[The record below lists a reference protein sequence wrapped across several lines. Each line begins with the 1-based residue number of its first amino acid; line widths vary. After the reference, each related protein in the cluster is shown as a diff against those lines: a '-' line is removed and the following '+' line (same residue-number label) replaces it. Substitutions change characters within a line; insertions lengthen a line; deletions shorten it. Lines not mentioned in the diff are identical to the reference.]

1 MKKIICLCCS
11 LLFILSAAASEVKS
25 MRALL
30 NRVLPEHQQ
39 HFVVKQLPN
48 KGEDYFTLSSK
59 NGKIVI
65 GGNNANSMAVG
76 LNHYLRYYCNVSI
89 GWFVDDKYEMPDTLP
104 AIEGEVS
111 IKARCKDR
119 FFLNYCT
126 YGYTM
131 PWWKWRE
138 WEHFID
144 WMALQGINMPL
155 SITGQE
161 SVWYRVWRKLGLSDE
176 EIRNY
181 FTGPAHLP
189 WHRMNNI
196 DYWQGGVPMSWL
208 DSQELLQKQIVARER
223 ELNMRPVL
231 PAFAGHVPQELRR
244 IYPDAKMDKLACW
257 AGYSAPYSPTLLDTS
272 DALYSKIQKLFIE
285 EQTALYG
292 TDHIYGLDVF
302 NEMEPPSW
310 EPEYLARISQQ
321 VYESLRKADK
331 KAEWLQMSWLFY
343 HKRKQWTSERI
354 EAYLKGAPLSKQ
366 VLLDYYCDR
375 QEVWRMTDK
384 FYGAPYIW
392 CYLGNFGGNTNLA
405 GDMRD
410 THNKIEAALKEGGA
424 NLVGIGSTLEG
435 FDCSPFKFEYVFEKA
450 WDMPQHKDLNV
461 WMCHLAD
468 RHLGYKDERARKAW
482 LLLND
487 KVYNFAGHTT
497 QATIAN
503 ARPSMAKRLNRTNKR
518 TLNRYQNAVLIEAI
532 GLLLEC
538 EGSKEVYAYDL
549 VNLVRQ
555 MLGNLYGELFTEY
568 KAAMEQCDRS
578 RMSALETKMM
588 TIHTDLEELLSSRT
602 DFLMGKWIAD
612 AKAFGVSD
620 AEKLYYEQNAR
631 CLLTTWGERDAE
643 LNDYANR
650 MWAGLMAGY
659 YGKRWQMFFDAVNDA
674 FDAGEKFDEVQQ
686 KALHN
691 RLTAF
696 EESWWRNCLGDY
708 NSTPKGDPLEVAK
721 RVYLKYK
728 NGIE

>member
-1 MKKIICLCCS
+1 MRRIICLCYS
-11 LLFILSAAASEVKS
+11 LLFIISAGASEVKS

-30 NRVLPEHQQ
+30 NRILPEHQQ
-39 HFVVKQLPN
+39 YFTIKQLPN
-48 KGEDYFTLSSK
+48 KGEDYFILSSK

-89 GWFVDDKYEMPDTLP
+89 GWFVDDKYEMPDKLP
-104 AIEGEVS
+104 AIEGEVC
-111 IKARCKDR
+111 IKARCKER

-144 WMALQGINMPL
+144 WMALQGVNMPL

-161 SVWYRVWRKLGLSDE
+161 SVWYRVWSKLGLSDE

-208 DSQELLQKQIVARER
+208 ESQEVLQKQIVARER

-231 PAFAGHVPQELRR
+231 PAFAGHVPQELKR
-244 IYPDAKMDKLACW
+244 IYPNAKMDKLACW
-257 AGYSAPYSPTLLDTS
+257 AGFSAPYSPTLLDTS
-272 DALYSKIQKLFIE
+272 DPLYSKIQKLFIE

-331 KAEWLQMSWLFY
+331 NAEWLQMSWLFY
-343 HKRKQWTSERI
+343 HKREQWTSERI

-366 VLLDYYCDR
+366 ILLDYYCDR
-375 QEVWRMTDK
+375 AEVWRMTDK

-405 GDMRD
+405 GDLRD
-410 THNKIEAALKEGGA
+410 IHNKVETSLKDGGD
-424 NLVGIGSTLEG
+424 NLIGLGSTLEG
-435 FDCSPFKFEYVFEKA
+435 FDCSPFKFEYLFEKA
-450 WDMPQHKDLNV
+450 WNMPQHQDSDK
-461 WMCHLAD
+461 WICHLAD
-468 RHLGYKDERARKAW
+468 RHLGYKDERAHKAW
-482 LLLND
+482 LLLHN
-487 KVYNFAGHTT
+487 KVYNFVGHTT
-497 QATIAN
+497 QATAAN
-503 ARPSMAKRLNRTNKR
+503 ARPSMAIRLERTKNRI
-518 TLNRYQNAVLIEAI
+518 LNRYDNSVLIEAI
-532 GLLLEC
+532 ALLLEC
-538 EGSKEVYAYDL
+538 ESSKEVYAYDL

-555 MLGNLYGELFTEY
+555 MLGNLYNDLFIEY

-588 TIHTDLEELLSSRT
+588 AIHTDLEELLSSRT
-602 DFLMGKWIAD
+602 DFLMGKWISD
-612 AKAFGVSD
+612 ARAFGANE

-631 CLLTTWGERDAE
+631 CLLTTWGEGDAE

-650 MWAGLMAGY
+650 MWAGLTAGY

-686 KALHN
+686 KALRN

-708 NSTPKGDPLEVAK
+708 NSTPKGNPLEIVK
-721 RVYLKYK
+721 RLYLKYK
-728 NGIE
+728 NGI

>member
-1 MKKIICLCCS
+1 MRRIICLCYS
-11 LLFILSAAASEVKS
+11 LLFIISAGASEVKS

-30 NRVLPEHQQ
+30 NRILPEHQQ
-39 HFVVKQLPN
+39 YFTIKQLPN
-48 KGEDYFTLSSK
+48 KGEDYFILSSK

-89 GWFVDDKYEMPDTLP
+89 GWFVDDKYEMPDKLP
-104 AIEGEVS
+104 AIEGEVC

-144 WMALQGINMPL
+144 WMALQGVNMPL

-161 SVWYRVWRKLGLSDE
+161 SVWYRVWSKLGLSDE

-208 DSQELLQKQIVARER
+208 ESQEVLQKQIVARER

-231 PAFAGHVPQELRR
+231 PAFAGHVPQELKR
-244 IYPDAKMDKLACW
+244 IYPNAKMDKLACW
-257 AGYSAPYSPTLLDTS
+257 AGFSAPYSPTLLDTS
-272 DALYSKIQKLFIE
+272 DPLYSKIQKLFIE

-331 KAEWLQMSWLFY
+331 NAEWLQMSWLFY

-366 VLLDYYCDR
+366 ILLDYYCDR
-375 QEVWRMTDK
+375 AEVWRMTDK

-405 GDMRD
+405 GDLRD
-410 THNKIEAALKEGGA
+410 IHDKVEASLKDGGV
-424 NLVGIGSTLEG
+424 NLVGLGSTLEG
-435 FDCSPFKFEYVFEKA
+435 FDCSPFKFEYLFEKA
-450 WDMPQHKDLNV
+450 WDMPQHQDSDK
-461 WMCHLAD
+461 WICHLAD
-468 RHLGYKDERARKAW
+468 RHLGYKDERAHKAW
-482 LLLND
+482 LLLHN
-487 KVYNFAGHTT
+487 KVYNFVGHTT
-497 QATIAN
+497 QATAAN
-503 ARPSMAKRLNRTNKR
+503 ARPSMAKRLERTKNRI
-518 TLNRYQNAVLIEAI
+518 LNRYDNSVLIEAI
-532 GLLLEC
+532 ALLLEC
-538 EGSKEVYAYDL
+538 ESSKEVYAYDL

-555 MLGNLYGELFTEY
+555 MLGNLYNDLFIEY

-588 TIHTDLEELLSSRT
+588 AIHTDLEELLSSRT
-602 DFLMGKWIAD
+602 DFLMGKWISD
-612 AKAFGVSD
+612 ARAFGVNE

-631 CLLTTWGERDAE
+631 CLLTTWGEGDAE

-650 MWAGLMAGY
+650 MWAGLTAGY

-686 KALHN
+686 KALRN

-708 NSTPKGDPLEVAK
+708 DSTPKGNPLEIVK
-721 RVYLKYK
+721 RLYLKYK
-728 NGIE
+728 NGI

>member
-1 MKKIICLCCS
+1 MQ
-11 LLFILSAAASEVKS
+11 
-25 MRALL
+25 ALL
-30 NRVLPEHQQ
+30 KRVLPEHQQ
-39 HFVVKQLPN
+39 HFVIKQLPN

-65 GGNNANSMAVG
+65 GGNTANSMAVG

-89 GWFVDDKYEMPDTLP
+89 GWFVDDKYEMPDKLP
-104 AIEGEVS
+104 AIEGEVC

-144 WMALQGINMPL
+144 WMALQGVNMPL

-176 EIRNY
+176 EVRNY

-208 DSQELLQKQIVARER
+208 DSQEALQKQIVARER

-231 PAFAGHVPQELRR
+231 PAFAGHVPQELKR

-272 DALYSKIQKLFIE
+272 DPLYAKIQKLFIE

-331 KAEWLQMSWLFY
+331 NAEWLQMSWLFY
-343 HKRKQWTSERI
+343 HKREQWTPERI

-405 GDMRD
+405 GDLRD
-410 THNKIEAALKEGGA
+410 AHNKIEAALKEGGE
-424 NLVGIGSTLEG
+424 NLAGVGSTLEG
-435 FDCSPFKFEYVFEKA
+435 FDCSPFKFEYIFEKA
-450 WDMPQHKDLNV
+450 WDMPQHQDLNV

-468 RHLGYKDERARKAW
+468 RHLGYKDERAHKAW

-503 ARPSMAKRLNRTNKR
+503 ARPSMDRRLNRTNKR
-518 TLNRYQNAVLIEAI
+518 VLNRYPNSVLIEAI

-538 EGSKEVYAYDL
+538 ESSKEVYAYDL

-555 MLGNLYGELFTEY
+555 MLGNLYNDLFVEY
-568 KAAMEQCDRS
+568 KAAMEQYDRK
-578 RMSALETKMM
+578 RMGELEAKMM
-588 TIHTDLEELLSSRT
+588 AIHADLEELLSSRT

-612 AKAFGVSD
+612 ARAFGVNE

-691 RLTAF
+691 RITAF
-696 EESWWRNCLGDY
+696 EESWWRNCIGDY
-708 NSTPKGDPLEVAK
+708 NSIPKGDPLEIVK

-728 NGIE
+728 Q

>member
-1 MKKIICLCCS
+1 MKKIIFLCCS
-11 LLFILSAAASEVKS
+11 LLFILSASASEVKS
-25 MRALL
+25 MQALL
-30 NRVLPEHQQ
+30 KRVLPEHQQ
-39 HFVVKQLPN
+39 HFVIKQLPN

-65 GGNNANSMAVG
+65 GGNTANSMAVG

-89 GWFVDDKYEMPDTLP
+89 GWFVDDKYEMPDKLP
-104 AIEGEVS
+104 AIEGEVC

-144 WMALQGINMPL
+144 WMALQGVNMPL

-176 EIRNY
+176 EVRNY

-208 DSQELLQKQIVARER
+208 DSQEALQKQIVARER

-231 PAFAGHVPQELRR
+231 PAFAGHVPQELKR

-272 DALYSKIQKLFIE
+272 DPLYAKIQKLFIE

-331 KAEWLQMSWLFY
+331 NAEWLQMSWLFY
-343 HKRKQWTSERI
+343 HKREQWTPERI

-405 GDMRD
+405 GDLRD
-410 THNKIEAALKEGGA
+410 AHNKIEAALKEGGE
-424 NLVGIGSTLEG
+424 NLAGVGSTLEG
-435 FDCSPFKFEYVFEKA
+435 FDCSPFKFEYIFEKA
-450 WDMPQHKDLNV
+450 WDMPQHQDLNV

-468 RHLGYKDERARKAW
+468 RHLGYKDERAHKAW

-503 ARPSMAKRLNRTNKR
+503 ARPSMDRRLNRTNKR
-518 TLNRYQNAVLIEAI
+518 VLNRYPNSVLIEAI

-538 EGSKEVYAYDL
+538 ESSKEVYAYDL

-555 MLGNLYGELFTEY
+555 MLGNLYNDLFVEY
-568 KAAMEQCDRS
+568 KAAMEQYDRK
-578 RMSALETKMM
+578 RMGELEAKMM
-588 TIHTDLEELLSSRT
+588 AIHADLEELLSSRT

-612 AKAFGVSD
+612 ARAFGVNE

-691 RLTAF
+691 RITAF
-696 EESWWRNCLGDY
+696 EESWWRNCIGDY
-708 NSTPKGDPLEVAK
+708 NSIPKGDPLEIVK

-728 NGIE
+728 Q

>member
-104 AIEGEVS
+104 VIEGEVS

-208 DSQELLQKQIVARER
+208 DSQESLQKQIVARER

-231 PAFAGHVPQELRR
+231 PAFAGHVPQELKR
-244 IYPDAKMDKLACW
+244 IYSDAKMDKLACW

-272 DALYSKIQKLFIE
+272 DPLYSKIQKLFIE

-410 THNKIEAALKEGGA
+410 AHNKIEAALKEGGA

-518 TLNRYQNAVLIEAI
+518 TLNRYQNSVLIEAI

-588 TIHTDLEELLSSRT
+588 AIHTDLEELLSSRT

-612 AKAFGVSD
+612 ARAFGVSD

-708 NSTPKGDPLEVAK
+708 NSTPKGNPLEVAK

>member
-1 MKKIICLCCS
+1 MRRIICLCYS
-11 LLFILSAAASEVKS
+11 LLFIISAVASEVKS

-30 NRVLPEHQQ
+30 NRILPEHQQ
-39 HFVVKQLPN
+39 YFTIKQLPN

-65 GGNNANSMAVG
+65 GGNTANSMAVG
-76 LNHYLRYYCNVSI
+76 LNHYLRYYCKVSI
-89 GWFVDDKYEMPDTLP
+89 GWFVDDKYEMPDKLP
-104 AIEGEVS
+104 AIEGEVC

-144 WMALQGINMPL
+144 WMALQGVNMPL

-161 SVWYRVWRKLGLSDE
+161 SVWYRVWSKLGLSDE

-208 DSQELLQKQIVARER
+208 ENQEALQKQIVARER

-231 PAFAGHVPQELRR
+231 PAFAGHVPQELKR

-272 DALYSKIQKLFIE
+272 DPLYSKIQALFIK

-331 KAEWLQMSWLFY
+331 NAEWLQMSWLFY

-366 VLLDYYCDR
+366 ILLDYYCDR
-375 QEVWRMTDK
+375 AEVWRMTDK

-405 GDMRD
+405 GDLRD
-410 THNKIEAALKEGGA
+410 IHNKVETSLKDGGD
-424 NLVGIGSTLEG
+424 NLIGLGSTLEG
-435 FDCSPFKFEYVFEKA
+435 FDCSPFKFEYLFEKA
-450 WDMPQHKDLNV
+450 WNMPQHQDSDK
-461 WMCHLAD
+461 WICHLAD
-468 RHLGYKDERARKAW
+468 RHLGYKDERAHKAW
-482 LLLND
+482 LLLHN
-487 KVYNFAGHTT
+487 KVYNFVGHTT
-497 QATIAN
+497 QATAAN
-503 ARPSMAKRLNRTNKR
+503 ARPSMAIRLERTKNRI
-518 TLNRYQNAVLIEAI
+518 LNRYDNKVLLEAI
-532 GLLLEC
+532 ALLLEC
-538 EGSKEVYAYDL
+538 ESSKEVYAYDL
-549 VNLVRQ
+549 VNLARQ
-555 MLGNLYGELFTEY
+555 MLGNLYNDLFIEY

-578 RMSALETKMM
+578 RMSALEAKMM
-588 TIHTDLEELLSSRT
+588 AIHTDLEELLSSRS
-602 DFLMGKWIAD
+602 DFLMGKWISD
-612 AKAFGVSD
+612 ARAFGVNE

-650 MWAGLMAGY
+650 MWAGLTAGY

-686 KALHN
+686 KALRN

-708 NSTPKGDPLEVAK
+708 NSTPKGNPLEIVK
-721 RVYLKYK
+721 RLYLKYK
-728 NGIE
+728 NDI

>member
-1 MKKIICLCCS
+1 MKKIFCLCLS
-11 LLFILSAAASEVKS
+11 LLFILSAEASEVKS

-59 NGKIVI
+59 NGKIVV
-65 GGNNANSMAVG
+65 GGNTANSMAVG

-89 GWFVDDKYEMPDTLP
+89 GWFVDDRYEMPDKLP
-104 AIEGEVS
+104 AIEGEVR

-208 DSQELLQKQIVARER
+208 ESQEELQKQIVARER

-231 PAFAGHVPQELRR
+231 PAFAGHVPQELKR

-272 DALYSKIQKLFIE
+272 DPLYSKIQKLFIE

-331 KAEWLQMSWLFY
+331 NAEWLQMSWLFY

-366 VLLDYYCDR
+366 VLLDYYCEL

-405 GDMRD
+405 GDLRD
-410 THNKIEAALKEGGA
+410 AHNKIEAVLKEGGK

-450 WDMPQHKDLNV
+450 WDMPQHQDLDV
-461 WMCHLAD
+461 WMCYLAD

-482 LLLND
+482 LLLNE
-487 KVYNFAGHTT
+487 KVYNFVGHTT
-497 QATIAN
+497 HATIAN
-503 ARPSMAKRLNRTNKR
+503 ARPSMAKRLERTNNR
-518 TLNRYQNAVLIEAI
+518 ILNRYQNSVLVEAI
-532 GLLLEC
+532 ALLLEC

-555 MLGNLYGELFTEY
+555 MLGNLYNDLFIEY
-568 KAAMEQCDRS
+568 KTTMEQCNRS
-578 RMSALETKMM
+578 RMSQLEAKMM
-588 TIHTDLEELLSSRT
+588 AIHADLEELLSTRT

-612 AKAFGVSD
+612 ARAFGVNE

-631 CLLTTWGERDAE
+631 CLLTTWGERGAE

-686 KALHN
+686 KALRN

-696 EESWWRNCLGDY
+696 EESWWRNCLGNY
-708 NSTPKGDPLEVAK
+708 NNRPQGNPFEVAK

>member
-1 MKKIICLCCS
+1 
-11 LLFILSAAASEVKS
+11 

-39 HFVVKQLPN
+39 RFIIKQLPN
-48 KGEDYFTLSSK
+48 KGMDYFTLSSK

-65 GGNNANSMAVG
+65 GGNTANSMAVG

-89 GWFVDDKYEMPDTLP
+89 GWFVDDKYEMPDKLP
-104 AIEGEVS
+104 AINGEVC

-131 PWWKWRE
+131 PWWTWRE

-144 WMALQGINMPL
+144 WMALQGVNMPL

-161 SVWYRVWRKLGLSDE
+161 SVWYRVWHKLGLSDE

-208 DSQELLQKQIVARER
+208 ESQEVLQKQIVARER

-231 PAFAGHVPQELRR
+231 PAFAGHVPQELKRVC
-244 IYPDAKMDKLACW
+244 PDAKMDKLDCW
-257 AGYSAPYSPTLLDTS
+257 AGFSAPYSPTLLDTS
-272 DALYSKIQKLFIE
+272 DPLYSKIQKLFIE

-331 KAEWLQMSWLFY
+331 NAEWLQMSWLFY
-343 HKRKQWTSERI
+343 HKRKQWTPERI

-366 VLLDYYCDR
+366 ILLDYYCDR
-375 QEVWRMTDK
+375 KEVWRMTDK

-410 THNKIEAALKEGGA
+410 AHNKIETALEEGGE
-424 NLVGIGSTLEG
+424 NLIGIGSTLEG
-435 FDCSPFKFEYVFEKA
+435 FDCSPFKFEYIFEKA
-450 WDMPQHKDLNV
+450 WDMPQHKNLDV
-461 WMCHLAD
+461 WLCHLAD
-468 RHLGYKDERARKAW
+468 RHLGYKDERAHKAW

-487 KVYNFAGHTT
+487 KVYNFVGHTT
-497 QATIAN
+497 YATVAN
-503 ARPSMAKRLNRTNKR
+503 ARPSMAKRLDRTNSR
-518 TLNRYQNAVLIEAI
+518 ILNRYPNSVLAEAI
-532 GLLLEC
+532 GLLFEC
-538 EGSKEVYAYDL
+538 DSTKEVYAYDL

-555 MLGNLYGELFTEY
+555 MLGNLYNDLFVEY

-578 RMSALETKMM
+578 RMSALEAKMM
-588 TIHTDLEELLSSRT
+588 AIHVDLEELLSSRT

-612 AKAFGVSD
+612 ARAFGADES
-620 AEKLYYEQNAR
+620 EKLYYEQNAR
-631 CLLTTWGERDAE
+631 CLLTTWGERGAE

-650 MWAGLMAGY
+650 MWAGLIAGY

-686 KALHN
+686 KALRN
-691 RLTAF
+691 RMTAF

-708 NSTPKGDPLEVAK
+708 NSTPKGNPLEIAK
-721 RVYLKYK
+721 RIYLKYK
-728 NGIE
+728 NDVE

>member
-11 LLFILSAAASEVKS
+11 LLIVLSAAASEVKS

-104 AIEGEVS
+104 AIEGEVH

-208 DSQELLQKQIVARER
+208 DSQETLQKQIVARER

-231 PAFAGHVPQELRR
+231 PAFAGHVPQELKR

-285 EQTALYG
+285 EQTVLYG

-343 HKRKQWTSERI
+343 HKRKQWTPERI

-410 THNKIEAALKEGGA
+410 THNKIEAALKEGGE

-518 TLNRYQNAVLIEAI
+518 TLNRYQNSVLIEAI

-538 EGSKEVYAYDL
+538 EGSKEVYAYDI

-555 MLGNLYGELFTEY
+555 MLGNLYGDLFTEY

-588 TIHTDLEELLSSRT
+588 AIHTDLEELLSSRT

-612 AKAFGVSD
+612 ARAFGVSD

-708 NSTPKGDPLEVAK
+708 NSTPKGNPLEVAK